1 MALENYGK
9 MYLRAGFTSL
19 ISSSQKRLLFTE
31 KLNKSQEMENFT
43 VHTNS
48 TVCKKSDNNNWCRN
62 WPSQAALDV
71 HIAC

>member
-1 MALENYGK
+1 MGSSFDVPAFIFFFDFRRMALENYGK

-48 TVCKKSDNNNWCRN
+48 TVCKKK
-62 WPSQAALDV
+62 
-71 HIAC
+71 

>member
-1 MALENYGK
+1 MGSSFDVTGFYFFFDFRRMALENYGK

-48 TVCKKSDNNNWCRN
+48 TVCKKK
-62 WPSQAALDV
+62 
-71 HIAC
+71 